1 MAAHEYQTSDIFW
14 YHSIDLGGELTPG
27 QKSLDVLEAQWD
39 ELAIPPLYGKTVL
52 DIGAWDGYFSF
63 RAEREG
69 AKRVVALDHYVWSTR
84 LVEQQSYYRRTLA
97 TGEKYVAPHL
107 VPELWDPKGLPGR
120 AGFDLAKARLGSG
133 VEPVVADFAQDDL
146 TDLGTFDV
154 VIFVGV
160 LYHLE
165 NPMGALR
172 KVASLT
178 KELALINTVAVHV
191 PNVDSAV
198 WEFYPDAELAGDSS
212 NWWAPNRTALE
223 GATTAAGFRKFVLR
237 GSVPTGN
244 DSVIRYPLAAQAWK

>member
-1 MAAHEYQTSDIFW
+1 LH
-14 YHSIDLGGELTPG
+14 
-27 QKSLDVLEAQWD
+27 
-39 ELAIPPLYGKTVL
+39 GKTVL
-52 DIGAWDGYFSF
+52 DVGAWDGYLSF
-63 RAEREG
+63 RAEREA
-69 AKRVVALDHYVWSTR
+69 AKRVVALDHYVWQTR
-84 LVEQQSYYRRTLA
+84 LVQQQSYYRRALA

-107 VPELWDPKGLPGR
+107 VPELWDPEGLPGR
-120 AGFDLAKARLGSG
+120 AGFDLAKARLGSN

-178 KELALINTVAVHV
+178 KELALIKTVAKHV
-191 PNVDSAV
+191 PRVDSAV

-223 GATTAAGFRKFVLR
+223 GATRAAGFRDFVLR
-237 GSVPTGN
+237 SQVPDGN
-244 DSVIRYPLAAQAWK
+244 DSVTRYLLAAQAWK